1 MTRVFRY
8 GTAGKEVIM
17 DGLSVQTV
25 ARDGICL
32 FLNRSILLVDEGQ
45 YKILM
50 QKALRQLSH
59 MFHKQRALVS
69 LVK

>member
-1 MTRVFRY
+1 VQTTRVFRY

-25 ARDGICL
+25 AIDGICL
-32 FLNRSILLVDEGQ
+32 FLNLSILLVDEGQ

-50 QKALRQLSH
+50 QKAVRQ
-59 MFHKQRALVS
+59 
-69 LVK
+69 